1 MNVIIRPEQGQS
13 IRDLLADVTD
23 VVDGPVRTGFG
34 GVVLTSVQ
42 AHTYLAALHD
52 SPRGYTPP
60 APKPRPAKKA
70 APAKKTAA
78 AARRSTA

>member
-1 MNVIIRPEQGQS
+1 MNVIIRPDPGQS
-13 IRDLLADVTD
+13 IRDLLAEVTD
-23 VVDGPVRTGFG
+23 VVDGPVRVGFG

-42 AHTYLAALHD
+42 AHTYLVGLHD
-52 SPRGYTPP
+52 SPDGYTPP
-60 APKPRPAKKA
+60 PPKPRPAKKA

>member
-1 MNVIIRPEQGQS
+1 MNVIIQPGPGQS
-13 IRDLLADVTD
+13 LKDLLVDVKEI
-23 VVDGPVRTGFG
+23 VDGPVRSGFG

-42 AHTYLAALHD
+42 AHTYLTALHD
-52 SPRGYTPP
+52 APGGYTPP
-60 APKPRPAKKA
+60 PAKPRPAKKA